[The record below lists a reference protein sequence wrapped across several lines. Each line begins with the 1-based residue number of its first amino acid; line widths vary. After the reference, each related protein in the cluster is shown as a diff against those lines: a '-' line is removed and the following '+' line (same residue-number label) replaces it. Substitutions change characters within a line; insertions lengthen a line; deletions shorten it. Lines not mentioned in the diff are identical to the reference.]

1 VNRKKPKTNITAC
14 LLLGLLLSAQLL
26 SSQQPNSQ
34 IEGHAQTQAGPYPA
48 MAPLAQYLMADRD
61 AEIQLARSAAPA
73 SISDHARVLVLG
85 QHGYETAVQGSN
97 GFVCIVERAWMSPF
111 DDQEFWNP
119 KIRGAIC
126 FNPAS
131 ARSVLPLTHKR
142 TELAFAGLSRIE
154 IAARLK
160 DAVDKKE
167 LPSLESGAMT
177 YMMSK
182 QSYLG
187 DSAGNAAPHLMFYTP
202 KQAGESWGEDL
213 PNSPV
218 ILNMQFENSP
228 EPLRSY
234 IIPVSHWSDGTP
246 ASANGHKH

>member
-1 VNRKKPKTNITAC
+1 VNRKKPKANGAGV

-26 SSQQPNSQ
+26 SSQLH
-34 IEGHAQTQAGPYPA
+34 GHAQTPTDLYPA
-48 MAPLAQYLMADRD
+48 MAPLAQYLIADRD

-73 SISDHARVLVLG
+73 SISDHAKVLVLG
-85 QHGYETAVQGSN
+85 PHGYETAVEGSN
-97 GFVCIVERAWMSPF
+97 GFVCEVERGWMNPF
-111 DDQEFWNP
+111 SDSEFWNP

-131 ARSVLPLTHKR
+131 ARSVLPLTYKR
-142 TELAFAGLSRIE
+142 TELALAGLSRTE

-160 DAVDKKE
+160 DALDKKE
-167 LPSLESGAMT
+167 LPGPEAGAMT

-187 DSAGNAAPHLMFYTP
+187 DTAGNAGPHLMFYTP

-213 PNSPV
+213 PHSPV
-218 ILNMQFENSP
+218 ILNLQFEDSP

-246 ASANGHKH
+246 ASANEHKH

>member
-1 VNRKKPKTNITAC
+1 MKSKIGEFATIAVC
-14 LLLGLLLSAQLL
+14 MLGILLSATCH
-26 SSQQPNSQ
+26 
-34 IEGHAQTQAGPYPA
+34 GHAPTPQGPYPA
-48 MAPLAQYLMADRD
+48 MAPLAQYLMDDRE

-73 SISDHARVLVLG
+73 AVSDHARVLVLG
-85 QHGYETAVQGSN
+85 RHGYETAAPGSN

-111 DDQEFWNP
+111 DDPEFWNP

-131 ARSVLPLTHKR
+131 ARSVLPLTYKR
-142 TELAFAGLSRIE
+142 TELALGGLSRIE

-160 DAVDKKE
+160 DAQVKKE
-167 LPSLESGAMT
+167 LPDLEAGAMT

-187 DSAGNAAPHLMFYTP
+187 DAAGNAAPHLMFYVP
-202 KQAGESWGEDL
+202 KTEGMSWGEDL
-213 PNSPV
+213 PHSPV
-218 ILNMQFENSP
+218 ILNRQFEGSP

-234 IIPVSHWSDGTP
+234 IIPVFNWSDGTP
-246 ASANGHKH
+246 APSGGHRH

>member
-1 VNRKKPKTNITAC
+1 MNRKGPKINTIVF

-26 SSQQPNSQ
+26 SSKLH
-34 IEGHAQTQAGPYPA
+34 GHAQTPAGPYPA
-48 MAPLAQYLMADRD
+48 MAPLTQYLMADRD

-73 SISDHARVLVLG
+73 SISERAKVLVLDP
-85 QHGYETAVQGSN
+85 HGYETAVEGSN
-97 GFVCIVERAWMSPF
+97 GFVCEVERGWMSPF
-111 DDQEFWNP
+111 DDPEFWNP

-131 ARSVLPLTHKR
+131 ARSVLPLTYKR
-142 TELAFAGLSRIE
+142 TELALAGLSRAE

-167 LPSLESGAMT
+167 LPDPESGAMT

-187 DSAGNAAPHLMFYTP
+187 DAAGNAAPHLMFYTP
-202 KQAGESWGEDL
+202 KQSGESWGEDL
-213 PNSPV
+213 PHSPV
-218 ILNMQFENSP
+218 ILNRQFEDSP

-234 IIPVSHWSDGTP
+234 IIPVFNWSDGSP

>member
-1 VNRKKPKTNITAC
+1 MNRKIPKTNVTDV
-14 LLLGLLLSAQLL
+14 LLLGLLLSVQFH
-26 SSQQPNSQ
+26 
-34 IEGHAQTQAGPYPA
+34 GHAQTPAGPYPA
-48 MAPLAQYLMADRD
+48 MAPLAHYLMADRD

-73 SISDHARVLVLG
+73 SISDHAKVLVLE
-85 QHGYETAVQGSN
+85 QHGYETAAPGSN

-111 DDQEFWNP
+111 DDSEFWNP

-131 ARSVLPLTHKR
+131 ARSVLPLTYKR
-142 TELAFAGLSRIE
+142 TELALAGLSRIE

-160 DAVDKKE
+160 DAFNKKE
-167 LPSLESGAMT
+167 LPDLEAGAMT

-187 DSAGNAAPHLMFYTP
+187 DAAGNAAPHLMFYVP
-202 KQAGESWGEDL
+202 RQAGESWGEDL
-213 PNSPV
+213 PDSPI
-218 ILNMQFENSP
+218 ILNRQFEDSP

-234 IIPVSHWSDGTP
+234 IIPVLHWPDGTP
-246 ASANGHKH
+246 ASAIGHKH